1 MVSPL
6 ATKIKKSLKLYWNAT
21 IRKKYEAD
29 LINFLLYVAIAHHID
44 YDLGE
49 HRPSFSSKALPSRN
63 IIIINTNYY
72 KAKELPFVI
81 GHEIAHIIHQDDIAI
96 CTDPNAKRPCEHTAN
111 VYSVDLIHAYAKI
124 YGRNNFVTPTAFLS
138 YYDIPDKMYKYST
151 NFFNY

>member
-1 MVSPL
+1 M
-6 ATKIKKSLKLYWNAT
+6 TKIKKSLKLYWNAT

-29 LINFLLYVAIAHHID
+29 LIHFLLYVAIAHHID

-111 VYSVDLIHAYAKI
+111 VYSIDLIHAYAKI
-124 YGRNNFVTPTAFLS
+124 YGRNNFVTLTVFLS

-151 NFFNY
+151 RFFNY